1 MYDRSTSVG
10 RANNSDEDDNISITS
25 TILSQQQEEY
35 EVEAILAKGTFPDGV
50 KYLVKWVGYSED
62 RCTWEPPDS
71 FHDLQTLRDWRKKR
85 TAIDR
90 GEIAP
95 FNVDA
100 WEKRMQELEKARW
113 ERKRRRM
120 AERIK
125 LGFLDREDHDQ
136 RHNDERL
143 QFSKRVDNKTFP
155 GDLNRGTSNSDDMAG
170 KSPRTMGIQNT
181 LAAPPELPIELSGPL
196 HEVEWDDS
204 VDQTRLSSSR
214 LRTGT
219 TDGKPS
225 NKEPKTPEIVA
236 GGRST
241 TVQERPVTPTARVS
255 QIRLAGT
262 GKPEIAN
269 KGRTALAKRSASNPS
284 TQSTARNPSR
294 SDKPVQPLR
303 RKAKKEAQSPP
314 SPKVFR
320 NLSTQWR
327 FRKAS
332 HHEPAPDIN
341 QLELRRPSD
350 WSSIP
355 NPSVVASFAGREQRK
370 RKLSEERPLTSP
382 ESEKLPAPRRRS
394 DFDPHRDRG
403 RPEVQ
408 QSSHQRKRSLDSNY
422 DSPISPRTA
431 RSVQQHEPRVYDRY
445 RPSTPTAESSSRGF
459 SMGPRKGVA
468 NRIEWSSTRT
478 TLIDKKRLSE
488 MGDISCTISYGPNHT
503 DVGEVRL
510 CGLSPSPKKKM
521 LEMMKYRPILLWF
534 QYLSTLAQCDFLSRG
549 VRILFTGHEEL
560 HKMLICHSFEVKK
573 SVTLGFGGLI
583 VQCPQ

>member
-1 MYDRSTSVG
+1 MG

-25 TILSQQQEEY
+25 TVLSQQQEEY
-35 EVEAILAKGTFPDGV
+35 EVEAILAQGTFPDGI

-85 TAIDR
+85 SAIDR

-125 LGFLDREDHDQ
+125 LGFPDREDHDQ

-143 QFSKRVDNKTFP
+143 QFSKRVENKTFP
-155 GDLNRGTSNSDDMAG
+155 GDLNRGTSNSDDMTG
-170 KSPRTMGIQNT
+170 KSPRAMGIQNT
-181 LAAPPELPIELSGPL
+181 LAAPPEFPIELAGPV

-204 VDQTRLSSSR
+204 VDQTRLSNSR

-219 TDGKPS
+219 TDGKPN
-225 NKEPKTPEIVA
+225 NKEPKTPEIVS
-236 GGRST
+236 ST
-241 TVQERPVTPTARVS
+241 AIQELPVTPTARVS
-255 QIRLAGT
+255 QIRLAGS

-284 TQSTARNPSR
+284 TQSAARNPSIP
-294 SDKPVQPLR
+294 DKPVQALR

-355 NPSVVASFAGREQRK
+355 NPSMVASFAGREQRK

-394 DFDPHRDRG
+394 DFDPHRDRD

-408 QSSHQRKRSLDSNY
+408 QFSHQRKRSLDSNY

-445 RPSTPTAESSSRGF
+445 RPSPPTAESSSRGF

-468 NRIEWSSTRT
+468 NRIERPSSRT
-478 TLIDKKRLSE
+478 ILIDKKRLSE

-521 LEMMKYRPILLWF
+521 LEMMKYGPILLWF

-573 SVTLGFGGLI
+573 SATLGLGGLM